1 MQKTSR
7 NNIKLNQRIVKRIE
21 QSMSSIHAMY
31 DGNLVEIN
39 IFGSF
44 AKGGPSRFSSIDML
58 VILHDSDERFL
69 KRNADIQRL
78 LNEDDLM
85 PMIDPL
91 VYTEAELLEL
101 IKKKESFII
110 SVLKES
116 IVVWNNFE
124 PIDIEKLTEEKNV
137 MHSRYQ
143 SAIPDLE
150 EIDMSGE

>member
-7 NNIKLNQRIVKRIE
+7 NNIKLNQRIVERIK
-21 QSMSSIHAMY
+21 QCMSSIHAMY
-31 DGNLVEIN
+31 DGNLVEIS

-58 VILHDSDERFL
+58 IVLKESTERFIT
-69 KRNADIQRL
+69 RNASIQRL

-116 IVVWNNFE
+116 VVVWNDFE
-124 PIDIEKLTEEKNV
+124 PIEIEKLTEEHNV

-150 EIDMSGE
+150 EIDMSI